1 MVTLRI
7 RHAVKDFDRWKEAFD
22 SDPVGRQAGG
32 VQRYRVYRSVDG
44 STAMIDLDFGGV
56 EDADQFLQDLRLV
69 WTQIGDLIGS
79 PDTVI
84 AEIVEEHNYGG

>member
-1 MVTLRI
+1 
-7 RHAVKDFDRWKEAFD
+7 
-22 SDPVGRQAGG
+22 
-32 VQRYRVYRSVDG
+32 
-44 STAMIDLDFGGV
+44 V
-56 EDADQFLQDLRLV
+56 EDADQFLQGLRLV